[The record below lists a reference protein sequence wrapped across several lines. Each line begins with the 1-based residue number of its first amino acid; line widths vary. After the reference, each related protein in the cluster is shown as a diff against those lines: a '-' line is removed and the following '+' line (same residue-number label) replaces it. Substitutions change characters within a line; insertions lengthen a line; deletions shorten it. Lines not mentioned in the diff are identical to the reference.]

1 MDEFL
6 RDELSEM
13 RAEDWRVRAELAVD
27 GSLYDGYHPRME
39 EIHRRHAA
47 RLAEILDE
55 RGWPGASLVGEDGA
69 EAAWLIAQHAI
80 SVPELQRRALA
91 LIREAAARGE
101 AKAEHWARLED
112 RVRVHEGR
120 PQLFGTQF
128 DWDERGQMSPLPIED
143 VGGVEARRRA
153 VGLPPL
159 PETVRRQRAGIAA
172 TREEP
177 PRDWHERQRRFEQWA
192 RATGWREI

>member
-1 MDEFL
+1 MDELL
-6 RDELSEM
+6 RDELIEM

-27 GSLYDGYHPRME
+27 GSLYDGYNPRME
-39 EIHRRHAA
+39 EIHRRNAA
-47 RLAEILDE
+47 RLSAILDE
-55 RGWPGASLVGEDGA
+55 HGWPGISLVGQDGA

-80 SVPELQRRALA
+80 SVPDLQRRALWF
-91 LIREAAARGE
+91 LREASARGE

-120 PQLFGTQF
+120 AQLFGTQF
-128 DWDERGQMSPLPIED
+128 DWDEQGLMSPLPIED
-143 VGGVEARRRA
+143 VPGVEARRRA

-159 PETVRRQRAGIAA
+159 GETVRRQRASVAA

-177 PRDWHERQRRFEQWA
+177 PLDWDARQRRFEQWA
-192 RATGWREI
+192 RATGWREM